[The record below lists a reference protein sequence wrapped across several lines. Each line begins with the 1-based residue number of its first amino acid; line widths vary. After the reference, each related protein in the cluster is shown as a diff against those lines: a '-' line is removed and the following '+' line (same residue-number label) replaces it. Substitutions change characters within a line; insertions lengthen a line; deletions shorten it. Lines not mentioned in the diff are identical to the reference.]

1 MLAWAGWAADSPS
14 SGWSEE
20 AVSAGDA
27 EVKEVP
33 ADALLLVGL
42 AFGWLPPLGA
52 LARARLCRRDLAR
65 RSGYGRALCIRHFL
79 HHTCR
84 SARRRQRKFL

>member
-1 MLAWAGWAADSPS
+1 MF
-14 SGWSEE
+14 
-20 AVSAGDA
+20 AGDA

-42 AFGWLPPLGA
+42 AFGWLPPLEA

-65 RSGYGRALCIRHFL
+65 RSDYGRALHSSF
-79 HHTCR
+79 
-84 SARRRQRKFL
+84 SASHISQRKTQPAQTLVTNTYTIGRGIIVYGKML